1 MNKWCVL
8 TSLQQPRGPP
18 RARAGHEASLQF
30 SLLSLRALLGL
41 FCFVLFCFSKTAR
54 GLASFWNIKIAKE
67 EAQ

>member
-1 MNKWCVL
+1 MNKWSIP

-18 RARAGHEASLQF
+18 HARAGHEDSLQL

-41 FCFVLFCFSKTAR
+41 FRFVLFCFSKTAR